1 MKKITTILALL
12 VITSLF
18 SQIPSYVPTNGLV
31 GYWPFNGNAND
42 LSGNGNNG
50 IVNGATLTTDRFGV
64 INNAYN
70 YDGDND
76 FIIIP
81 NNRIFD
87 SNNISFSMWISSS
100 NLQRQWAIVRTN
112 FSNASNEHFAL
123 TFNFILQSE
132 VSLCAKYN
140 VPNCNAGQGWQ
151 YNTVNQNIM
160 NNNFHHVV
168 GTIEGNKMKLY
179 IDNLLTQTL
188 TTSFPQTSS
197 CWGGDIQIGR
207 NWSNFTDY
215 FNGKIDDICIWN
227 RALTQEEITNLY
239 LADTDTCQSLVINT
253 GILSFNPVTY
263 NNTVTIYPNP
273 ANDQITIDCG
283 TIANVTGY
291 QIKIVN
297 TLGQEVFS
305 GAMNTQKY
313 VLPLNT
319 LGSTGVYFV
328 KIFDA
333 ANNLLN
339 TKKIILQ

>member
-1 MKKITTILALL
+1 MKKQLL
-12 VITSLF
+12 FFSLF
-18 SQIPSYVPTNGLV
+18 TINILIAQVPSYVPTNGLV

-42 LSGNGNNG
+42 VSGNGNNG
-50 IVNGATLTTDRFGV
+50 VVNGATLSTDRLGV

-70 YDGDND
+70 FDGNND

-81 NNRIFD
+81 NNSVFD
-87 SNNISFSMWISSS
+87 SNNISFSLWISSS
-100 NLQRQWAIVRTN
+100 NLQRQVAIVRTN

-168 GTIEGNKMKLY
+168 GTIEGNTMKLY

-207 NWSNFTDY
+207 NWSNFTNY
-215 FNGKIDDICIWN
+215 FNGKIDDIGIWN
-227 RALTQEEITNLY
+227 RALTQAEITGLY
-239 LADTDTCQSLVINT
+239 TSLGT
-253 GILSFNPVTY
+253 EQTPA
-263 NNTVTIYPNP
+263 NNQITVYPNP
-273 ANDQITIDCG
+273 ANEQITIDCG
-283 TIANVTGY
+283 TLSNTSGWSYKLI
-291 QIKIVN
+291 N
-297 TLGQEVFS
+297 TLGQEI
-305 GAMNTQKY
+305 
-313 VLPLNT
+313 LNGEINSQQNEIS
-319 LGSTGVYFV
+319 LNSLNGTGVYLV
-328 KIFDA
+328 KIYDA
-333 ANNLLN
+333 SNNLLN
-339 TKKIILQ
+339 TKKIVLN

>member
-1 MKKITTILALL
+1 MKKQLL
-12 VITSLF
+12 FFSLF
-18 SQIPSYVPTNGLV
+18 TINILIAQVPSYVPTNGLV

-50 IVNGATLTTDRFGV
+50 VVNGATLSTDRLGV
-64 INNAYN
+64 INNAYDF
-70 YDGDND
+70 DGNND

-81 NNRIFD
+81 NNSVFD
-87 SNNISFSMWISSS
+87 SNNISFSLWISSS
-100 NLQRQWAIVRTN
+100 NLQRQVAIVRTN

-168 GTIEGNKMKLY
+168 GTIEGNTMKLY

-207 NWSNFTDY
+207 NWSNFTNY
-215 FNGKIDDICIWN
+215 FNGKIDDIGIWN
-227 RALTQEEITNLY
+227 RALTQAEITGLYTTLGAEQNL
-239 LADTDTCQSLVINT
+239 ANSQI
-253 GILSFNPVTY
+253 
-263 NNTVTIYPNP
+263 TVYPNP
-273 ANDQITIDCG
+273 AKEQITIDCG
-283 TIANVTGY
+283 NLSNTSGWSF
-291 QIKIVN
+291 QILN
-297 TLGQEVFS
+297 TLGQEVLNGKINS
-305 GAMNTQKY
+305 QQN
-313 VLPLNT
+313 VVPLNS
-319 LGSTGVYFV
+319 LNGTGVYLV
-328 KIFDA
+328 KIYDA
-333 ANNLLN
+333 SNSLLN
-339 TKKIILQ
+339 TKKIVLP